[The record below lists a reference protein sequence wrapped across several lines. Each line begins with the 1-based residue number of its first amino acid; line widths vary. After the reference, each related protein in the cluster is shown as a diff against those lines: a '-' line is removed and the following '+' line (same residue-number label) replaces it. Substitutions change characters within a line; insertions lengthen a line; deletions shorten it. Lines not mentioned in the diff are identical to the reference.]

1 MRKRDLV
8 VEVYFAVFLQEV
20 YQGVEASPLIQG
32 RSNKILILMT
42 AQRVVEAEVGA
53 SHVNLINI
61 NDLCLGPRIVMIGPC
76 ILIHPINQQGLTY
89 RQDQIGHLEVKQV
102 DQIIVDASH
111 NHEVLAHARKTIR

>member
-32 RSNKILILMT
+32 RSNKIQILMT

-53 SHVNLINI
+53 SHVNLINV
-61 NDLCLGPRIVMIGPC
+61 NDLCLGPRIVMIIPC
-76 ILIHPINQQGLTY
+76 IPIHPTSHLTY
-89 RQDQIGHLEVKQV
+89 RQDPIGHPEVKQV
-102 DQIIVDASH
+102 DPSQIRDASQ
-111 NHEVLAHARKTIR
+111 NHEVLVLARKAIR